1 MNLSDS
7 RLSDIRLM
15 PAPVDRFV
23 RPRASV
29 DFRVGL
35 RGRSASGGGQTSDGG
50 QTSGGGQTSDGGQKG
65 EVARGETGEGD
76 GQPEPELSFPFFWY
90 EPPWHEATPQR
101 CRSVGDLVG
110 GFGILVGALRRE
122 LSDADAQDDGEYAW
136 PRMAVQRC
144 DRLGWS
150 LEDGQT
156 ATAVELRLGMN
167 RDDSGGYSYPR
178 LLAERLLGD
187 RQESGAGD
195 LPLPMPLLFPPEWE
209 GLSQM
214 RSKVQQW
221 RHLGNAAIYVSCDEW
236 HLCEVM
242 AAASVA
248 GADGVIIRY
257 ADDPVAAMAWYHQ
270 WASTAGD
277 VWRPRVW
284 LAGGEMTA
292 EDAVKC
298 LALGASAI
306 AIDWI
311 CDSWL
316 RGNNG
321 PELTL
326 AERAIMNLG
335 GQAAQTPE
343 QRLAAD
349 VQRRLGQWTDSVGR
363 VLQSLFVSDVSE
375 LGLKHLVRP

>member
-1 MNLSDS
+1 
-7 RLSDIRLM
+7 M

-23 RPRASV
+23 RLRADV
-29 DFRVGL
+29 GFGVGL
-35 RGRSASGGGQTSDGG
+35 RGRKASGGVRPSVRGRASDV
-50 QTSGGGQTSDGGQKG
+50 DPKG
-65 EVARGETGEGD
+65 EVASGTTGEGD

-122 LSDADAQDDGEYAW
+122 MSDAEAGGDGEYAW

-156 ATAVELRLGMN
+156 AKVVELRLGMN
-167 RDDSGGYSYPR
+167 RDESGGYSYPR
-178 LLAERLLGD
+178 PLADRLLGD
-187 RQESGAGD
+187 QQESGAGD
-195 LPLPMPLLFPPEWE
+195 ATPPSPLVFPPEWE
-209 GLSQM
+209 SLAQM
-214 RSKVQQW
+214 RSKVLQW
-221 RHLGNAAIYVSCDEW
+221 RHLCGSAIYVSCDEW
-236 HLCEVM
+236 HLCDVM

-284 LAGGEMTA
+284 LAGGQMTA

-316 RGNNG
+316 RGDNG

-335 GQAAQTPE
+335 GQVTQTAE
-343 QRLAAD
+343 QRLASD

-363 VLQSLFVSDVSE
+363 VLQSLFVADVSE
-375 LGLKHLVRP
+375 LGLRHLVRP